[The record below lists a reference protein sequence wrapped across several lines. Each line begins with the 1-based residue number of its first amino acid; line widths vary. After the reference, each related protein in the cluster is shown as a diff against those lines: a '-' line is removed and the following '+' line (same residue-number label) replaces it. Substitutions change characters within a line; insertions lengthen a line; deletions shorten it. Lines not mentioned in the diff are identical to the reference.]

1 MATTVI
7 ETKKEKSMA
16 VGNEM
21 NAYDN
26 ALKQLERTAD
36 LIGLN
41 PDVHEILKQPK
52 RILSVSIPIRM
63 DDGKVRNFQGYRV
76 QFNDARG
83 PFKGGIRYH
92 PNVYLDEVKALAAWM
107 TWKCAVADIP
117 YGGAK
122 GGVICDP
129 KNMSLG
135 EKERLTRR
143 YTSAIADFIGPYR
156 DVPAP
161 DVYTDPQTM
170 AWILDT
176 YSQIRGYQVPE
187 CVTGKP
193 IALGG
198 SEGRNNSTA
207 RGCVIAAREAAK
219 TIGLPLKGAT
229 AAVQGYGNAGS
240 WAAILLEELGVKVIA
255 VSDSRGGLYNR
266 NGLDS
271 KKIEAFKER
280 TGSVV
285 GFEGTE
291 PISNKDL
298 LELQVDI
305 LIPAAL
311 ENQITVSNASKIKAK
326 IISEAANG
334 PTTPDADRILER
346 NKVLLIPDILAN
358 AGGVVVSYLEWVQ
371 NLNRTHWT
379 EAQVNAE
386 LEQRMTV
393 AFKSTFEKSKSL
405 NVSMRD
411 GALALAIERV
421 GRAIQTLGIWP

>member
-1 MATTVI
+1 VATSLL
-7 ETKKEKSMA
+7 ETKREKSIP
-16 VGNEM
+16 GSEM
-21 NAYDN
+21 NPYDN
-26 ALKQLERTAD
+26 VLKQLERTAD
-36 LIGLN
+36 IIGLN

-52 RILSVSIPIRM
+52 RILTVSIPIKL
-63 DDGKVRNFQGYRV
+63 DNGSVKNFQGYRV

-92 PNVYLDEVKALAAWM
+92 PNVTLDEVKALAAWM

-117 YGGAK
+117 YGGSK
-122 GGVICDP
+122 GGVVCDP

-143 YTSAIADFIGPYR
+143 YTSAIVDFIGPYR

-176 YSQIRGYQVPE
+176 YSQIQGYQVPE

-193 IALGG
+193 ITLGG

-219 TIGLPLKGAT
+219 TIGLPLRGAT
-229 AAVQGYGNAGS
+229 AAIEGYGNAGS
-240 WAAILLEELGVKVIA
+240 WAAILLEELGVKIVA
-255 VSDSRGGLYNR
+255 VSDSRGGIYNR
-266 NGLDS
+266 QGLDS
-271 KKIEAFKER
+271 KKVEAFKER

-285 GFEGTE
+285 GYEGTE
-291 PISNKDL
+291 SITNNDL
-298 LELQVDI
+298 LELGVDV

-311 ENQITVSNASKIKAK
+311 ENQITAANASRIKAR

-334 PTTPDADRILER
+334 PTTPEADRILER
-346 NKVLLIPDILAN
+346 NKILLVPDILAN
-358 AGGVVVSYLEWVQ
+358 SGGVVVSYLEWVQ
-371 NLNRTHWT
+371 NLNRTHWA
-379 EAQVNAE
+379 EAQVNEE
-386 LEQRMTV
+386 LERKMTI
-393 AFKSTFEKSKSL
+393 AFKNTYEKSKKL

-421 GRAIQTLGIWP
+421 GRAIETLGIWP

>member
-1 MATTVI
+1 MATTLL
-7 ETKKEKSMA
+7 ETKKEKPTTS
-16 VGNEM
+16 NEM

-26 ALKQLERTAD
+26 ALKQLERTAEI
-36 LIGLN
+36 IGLN

-52 RILSVSIPIRM
+52 RVLSVSIPIKL
-63 DDGKVRNFQGYRV
+63 DNGSVKNFQGYRV

-122 GGVICDP
+122 GGIICDP

-176 YSQIRGYQVPE
+176 YSQIQGHLVPE

-229 AAVQGYGNAGS
+229 AAIQGYGNAGS
-240 WAAILLEELGVKVIA
+240 WSAILLEELGVKVVA
-255 VSDSRGGLYNR
+255 VSDSKGGIYNKL
-266 NGLDS
+266 GLDS
-271 KKIEAFKER
+271 KKVEAFKEK

-285 GFEGTE
+285 GFEETE
-291 PISNKDL
+291 SISNNNV
-298 LELQVDI
+298 LELGVDI

-311 ENQITVSNASKIKAK
+311 ENQITASNASRIKAK
-326 IISEAANG
+326 IVSEAANG
-334 PTTPDADRILER
+334 PTTPEADRILEN

-358 AGGVVVSYLEWVQ
+358 SGGVIVSYLEWVQ

-386 LEQRMTV
+386 LEQKMTT
-393 AFKSTFEKSKSL
+393 AFKSTYEKSKKL